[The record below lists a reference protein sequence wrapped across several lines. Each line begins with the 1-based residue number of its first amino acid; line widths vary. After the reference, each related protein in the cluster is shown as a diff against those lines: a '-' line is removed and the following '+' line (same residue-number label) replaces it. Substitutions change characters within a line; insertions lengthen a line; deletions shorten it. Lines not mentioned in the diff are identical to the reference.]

1 MDLTPLLS
9 SAVVAALVAALV
21 TLRTTERR
29 IQIENITQERAKWRD
44 KIRANALLVHK
55 AAIANDVVALSEFQL
70 AFALLL
76 NPQDVE
82 DNAILRV
89 LERFRSTQD
98 KSSELTEFTARVAHL
113 LKHDWDRAK
122 AEAKPWWFFAKA
134 TERIPYD
141 RASA

>member
-1 MDLTPLLS
+1 MDFAQFLS

-21 TLRTTERR
+21 ALRTTERR

-55 AAIANDVVALSEFQL
+55 AAIANDIAALSEFRL

-76 NPQDVE
+76 NPHDEE

-89 LERFRSTQD
+89 LDRLRSSQD
-98 KSSELTEFTARVAHL
+98 KPSELPEFTARVAHL

-122 AEAKPWWFFAKA
+122 LEAKPWRFFAKVP
-134 TERIPYD
+134 ERAPYD
-141 RASA
+141 RTRA